1 MNSLLP
7 GYTYDIFISYRQ
19 KDNKYDGWV
28 TEFVDHLKR
37 ELEATF
43 KEDISVYF
51 DENPHDGLR
60 ETHIVDK
67 SLQDKLKCLIFI
79 PIISR
84 TYVDPNSFA
93 WHQEFIAFNNLAKE
107 DPLGREV
114 KLATGNYASR
124 VLPVKIHDIDAEDKN
139 YIEKVLGGVMR
150 PVEFIYRSAGVN
162 RPLKPD
168 DLRSENLNHTY
179 YRDQINKVANAIK
192 DIVTALKSPVQEKQ
206 ETTVEQVVF
215 NRTVP
220 EKSKKSKPKYALW
233 LLIVVI
239 LAISGYFFIQALSK
253 SSLINLDKSIAIL
266 PFENMSNDPEQEYFS
281 DGMMQEI
288 LNHMFMI
295 GGLKISSGTSSMR
308 FKGTKLSLS
317 EIAKE
322 LGVSYILEGN
332 VSKSGNYVRI
342 IVRLVNG
349 KNEKVLWS
357 EDYNRTMTASNL
369 LEVQSDVAQQVAGR
383 MKVVIAPDVKK
394 RIETKST
401 VNTEAYTLYLQAWK
415 QHLPFDR
422 AKIKL
427 ERAISLDPAFSDAY
441 ALLAYY
447 WLLRGGFEGDIERE
461 QVVKAAG
468 PLIEKSLKLDQN
480 SILGHTSRAI
490 FSLYYNWDFK
500 SVEKEFTICKQLV
513 PSNAA
518 LESFFSDYLLAS
530 GKYGEALAL
539 ARNSFSNNKES
550 LLNWVEMALAFYYN
564 NQPDSAWEVT
574 EKISRLFPDS
584 GYASSALLRL
594 TVYLE
599 KYDKTVEFFE
609 NFRMDKNP
617 NTLIPFYLGHLG
629 IAYYKTGDKNKTA
642 LFLYE
647 LLGKTN
653 KSPLGSPSFYV
664 AALYTAMGDKEKA
677 IQFLEKGYSDHEVEM
692 YWLKVEPLFKPLRG
706 DPRFENILAK
716 IGFE

>member
-1 MNSLLP
+1 MSALLP

-43 KEDISVYF
+43 KEDVSVYF

-67 SLQDKLKCLIFI
+67 SLQNKLKCLIFI
-79 PIISR
+79 PVISR

-93 WHQEFIAFNNLAKE
+93 WHHEFIAFNNLAKE

-114 KLATGNYASR
+114 KLANGNYASR

-192 DIVTALKSPVQEKQ
+192 DIVAALKSPVQEKQ

-215 NRTVP
+215 DRPVP
-220 EKSKKSKPKYALW
+220 EKSKMLKPKYGLW
-233 LLIVVI
+233 LLIAIIV
-239 LAISGYFFIQALSK
+239 AISGYFFIQALSK

-369 LEVQSDVAQQVAGR
+369 LEIQSDVAQQVAGR
-383 MKVVIAPDVKK
+383 MKVVIAPEVKK

-415 QHLPFDR
+415 QHLPFYR

-468 PLIEKSLKLDQN
+468 PLIEKSLELDQN

-500 SVEKEFTICKQLV
+500 SVEKEFNICKQLV

-530 GKYGEALAL
+530 GNYGEALAL
-539 ARNSFSNNKES
+539 ARNSFINNKES

-594 TVYLE
+594 TIYLE
-599 KYDKTVEFFE
+599 KYDKTLEYFE
-609 NFRMDKNP
+609 DFKMDKNP
-617 NTLIPFYLGHLG
+617 NALIPFYLGHLG

-647 LLGKTN
+647 LLGRTN

-677 IQFLEKGYSDHEVEM
+677 IHFLEKGYSDHEVEM
-692 YWLKVEPLFKPLRG
+692 YWLKVEPLFRPLHG

>member
-1 MNSLLP
+1 MSAILP

-93 WHQEFIAFNNLAKE
+93 WHHEFIAFNNLAKG

-114 KLATGNYASR
+114 KLENGNYASR

-139 YIEKVLGGVMR
+139 YIEKVLGGIMR

-168 DLRSENLNHTY
+168 DLRTENLNHTY
-179 YRDQINKVANAIK
+179 YRDQINKVANAVKEI
-192 DIVTALKSPVQEKQ
+192 ISALKNPEPESSLPVAEP
-206 ETTVEQVVF
+206 VVHDKPLPVK
-215 NRTVP
+215 T
-220 EKSKKSKPKYALW
+220 KKFIPKFVLW
-233 LLIVVI
+233 IFIAVC
-239 LAISGYFFIQALSK
+239 LAIAGYYLIPALSETSADK
-253 SSLINLDKSIAIL
+253 LDKSIAVL

-288 LNHMFMI
+288 LNHLFMI
-295 GGLKISSGTSSMR
+295 GGLKIPSGTSSMR
-308 FKGTKLSLS
+308 LKGTNLSIR

-332 VSKSGNYVRI
+332 VSKSGKYVRI
-342 IVRLVNG
+342 IVRLING
-349 KNEKVLWS
+349 RNEKVLWS
-357 EDYNRTMTASNL
+357 EDYKREMTASNL
-369 LEVQSDVAQQVAGR
+369 LEIQSDVSQQVAGN
-383 MKVVIAPDVKK
+383 MKVVIVPDVKK
-394 RIETKST
+394 RIEAKST
-401 VNTEAYTLYLQAWK
+401 INTEAYTLYLQAWK
-415 QHLPFDR
+415 QHLPFDMAR
-422 AKIKL
+422 VKL
-427 ERAISLDPAFSDAY
+427 ERAISLDPGFSDAY

-468 PLIEKSLKLDQN
+468 PLIEKALELDPN
-480 SILGHTSRAI
+480 SISGHTSRAI
-490 FSLYYNWDFK
+490 FCLYYNWDFD

-513 PSNAA
+513 PSNSS

-530 GKYGEALAL
+530 GNYRDALLL
-539 ARNSFSNNKES
+539 AKKSFSNNKES

-564 NQPDSAWEVT
+564 DQPDSAWAIT
-574 EKISRLFPDS
+574 ETISRLFPDS
-584 GYASSALLRL
+584 GYSSSSLLRL

-599 KYDKTVEFFE
+599 KYDKTIAYFE
-609 NFRMDKNP
+609 KFKFDKNP
-617 NTLIPFYLGHLG
+617 NKLIPFYLGQMG
-629 IAYYKTGDKNKTA
+629 IAYYKTGDKNKSTV
-642 LFLYE
+642 FLNE
-647 LLGKTN
+647 LLNRTS
-653 KSPLGSPSFYV
+653 KSPLGSPSFYA
-664 AALYTAMGDKEKA
+664 AALYATMGNKDKA
-677 IQFLEKGYSDHEVEM
+677 IQFLQKGYSDHEVEM
-692 YWLKVEPLFKPLRG
+692 YWLKVEPLFKSLRG
-706 DPRFENILAK
+706 DPRFKDILGK
-716 IGFE
+716 IGFS